1 MNWELITDQRRF
13 AELLP
18 SWAMADT
25 IALDTEFMRVNT
37 FNPQP
42 ALTQLNINNAL
53 YLVDPVALDT
63 TDIGP
68 IFANPQSLKILHACS
83 EDIEVFFHQ
92 YPQHKM
98 TNIFDTQVGLAFLG
112 YGLQIGY
119 QRALKDFLH
128 VDISKAE
135 TRSDWLA
142 RPLSP
147 DQLRYAAS
155 DVEHLPNLYAF
166 VVEQLKERQLLTY
179 CLEDC
184 QLMLK
189 EGAPVPPMLTIY
201 QQFSNAW
208 QFSRRELSLLKML
221 AMWREGSARLHN
233 IPRTFVLKNHTLLA
247 IVQEAPQTLAKLSR
261 IEDLHPRTY
270 QKHGQ
275 MILEI
280 VKQSNDKPDAL
291 CPPLLPL
298 PLPKQ
303 AKSLFDELKAIAE
316 GVAKQHQIPS
326 DVLLRKRW
334 LDNLVLGY
342 IDHGEGAELPL
353 ALQGWRY
360 EMLTKPLLAALANKQ
375 EQLLLW
381 RNYRHRI
388 SVTEKTH
395 EF

>member
-18 SWAMADT
+18 SWATANT

-37 FNPQP
+37 FNPQS
-42 ALTQLNINNAL
+42 ALTQLNINNAI

-63 TDIGP
+63 NDIGP
-68 IFANPQSLKILHACS
+68 IFANPRSLKILHACS
-83 EDIEVFFHQ
+83 EDIEVFFYQ
-92 YPQHKM
+92 YPQNKM

-119 QRALKDFLH
+119 QRALKEFLN

-142 RPLSP
+142 RPLSA

-155 DVEHLPNLYAF
+155 DVEHLPKLYEF
-166 VVEQLKERQLLTY
+166 VVGQLKERNLLAY
-179 CLEDC
+179 CQEDC

-189 EGAPVPPMLTIY
+189 EGAPIPPMLTIY

-208 QFSRRELSLLKML
+208 QFNRRQLSLLKML
-221 AMWREGSARLHN
+221 AMWREGSARLHD

-275 MILEI
+275 MILQI
-280 VKQSNDKPDAL
+280 IKQANDKPDEQ

-303 AKSLFDELKAIAE
+303 AKVLFDELRVIADR
-316 GVAKQHQIPS
+316 VAKQHQIPA

-342 IDHGEGAELPL
+342 IDHGEAAELPL

-360 EMLTKPLLAALANKQ
+360 DLLTKPLLTALANQ
-375 EQLLLW
+375 REQLLLW
-381 RNYRHRI
+381 RRYRHRE
-388 SVTEKTH
+388 SA
-395 EF
+395 

>member
-18 SWAMADT
+18 SWATANT

-37 FNPQP
+37 FNPQS
-42 ALTQLNINNAL
+42 ALTQLNINNAI

-63 TDIGP
+63 SDIGP
-68 IFANPQSLKILHACS
+68 IFANPRSLKILHACS
-83 EDIEVFFHQ
+83 EDIEVFFYQ
-92 YPQHKM
+92 YSQNKM

-119 QRALKDFLH
+119 QRALKEFLN

-142 RPLSP
+142 RPLSA

-155 DVEHLPNLYAF
+155 DVEHLPKLYEF
-166 VVEQLKERQLLTY
+166 VVGQLIERNLLAY
-179 CLEDC
+179 CQEDC

-208 QFSRRELSLLKML
+208 QFNRRQLSLLKML
-221 AMWREGSARLHN
+221 AMWREGSARLHD

-275 MILEI
+275 MILQI
-280 VKQSNDKPDAL
+280 IKQANDKPDEQ

-303 AKSLFDELKAIAE
+303 AKVLFDELRIIADR
-316 GVAKQHQIPS
+316 VAKQHQIPA

-342 IDHGEGAELPL
+342 IDHGEAAELPL

-360 EMLTKPLLAALANKQ
+360 DLLTQPLLTALANQ
-375 EQLLLW
+375 REQLLLW
-381 RNYRHRI
+381 RRYRHRE
-388 SVTEKTH
+388 ST
-395 EF
+395 

>member
-18 SWAMADT
+18 SWATANT

-37 FNPQP
+37 FNPQS
-42 ALTQLNINNAL
+42 ALTQLNINNAI

-63 TDIGP
+63 NDIGP
-68 IFANPQSLKILHACS
+68 IFANPRSLKILHACS
-83 EDIEVFFHQ
+83 EDIEVFFYQ
-92 YPQHKM
+92 YPQNKM

-119 QRALKDFLH
+119 QRALKEFLN

-142 RPLSP
+142 RPLSA

-155 DVEHLPNLYAF
+155 DVEHLPKLYEF
-166 VVEQLKERQLLTY
+166 VVGQLKERNLLAY
-179 CLEDC
+179 CQEDC

-208 QFSRRELSLLKML
+208 QFNRRQLSLLKML
-221 AMWREGSARLHN
+221 AMWREGSARLHD

-275 MILEI
+275 MILQI
-280 VKQSNDKPDAL
+280 IKQANDKPDEQ

-303 AKSLFDELKAIAE
+303 AKVLFDELRVIADR
-316 GVAKQHQIPS
+316 VAKQHQIPA

-342 IDHGEGAELPL
+342 IDHGEAAELPL

-360 EMLTKPLLAALANKQ
+360 DLLTKPLLTALANQ
-375 EQLLLW
+375 REQLLLW
-381 RNYRHRI
+381 RRYRHRE
-388 SVTEKTH
+388 ST
-395 EF
+395 

>member
-18 SWAMADT
+18 SWATANT

-37 FNPQP
+37 FNPQS
-42 ALTQLNINNAL
+42 ALTQLNINNAI

-63 TDIGP
+63 NDIGP
-68 IFANPQSLKILHACS
+68 IFANPRSLKILHACS
-83 EDIEVFFHQ
+83 EDIEVFFYQ
-92 YPQHKM
+92 YPQNKM

-119 QRALKDFLH
+119 QRALKEFLN

-142 RPLSP
+142 RPLSA

-155 DVEHLPNLYAF
+155 DVEHLPKLYEF
-166 VVEQLKERQLLTY
+166 VVGQLIERNLLAY
-179 CLEDC
+179 CQEDC

-208 QFSRRELSLLKML
+208 QFNRRQLSLLKML
-221 AMWREGSARLHN
+221 AMWREGSARLHD

-275 MILEI
+275 MILQI
-280 VKQSNDKPDAL
+280 IKQANDKPDEQ

-298 PLPKQ
+298 PLPKP
-303 AKSLFDELKAIAE
+303 AKSLFDELRMI
-316 GVAKQHQIPS
+316 GDTIAKQHQIPS

-334 LDNLVLGY
+334 LDSLVLGY
-342 IDHGEGAELPL
+342 IDHGETAELPL

-360 EMLTKPLLAALANKQ
+360 EMLTKPLLAALATQQ

-381 RNYRHRI
+381 RRYRHRE
-388 SVTEKTH
+388 ST
-395 EF
+395 

>member
-18 SWAMADT
+18 SWATANT

-37 FNPQP
+37 FNPQS
-42 ALTQLNINNAL
+42 ALTQLNINNAI

-63 TDIGP
+63 NDIGP
-68 IFANPQSLKILHACS
+68 IFANPRSLKILHACS
-83 EDIEVFFHQ
+83 EDIEVFFYQ
-92 YPQHKM
+92 YPQNKM

-119 QRALKDFLH
+119 QRALKEFLN

-142 RPLSP
+142 RPLSA

-155 DVEHLPNLYAF
+155 DVEHLPKLYEF
-166 VVEQLKERQLLTY
+166 VVDQLIERNLLAY
-179 CLEDC
+179 CQEDC

-208 QFSRRELSLLKML
+208 QFNRRQLSLLKML
-221 AMWREGSARLHN
+221 AMWREGSARLHD

-275 MILEI
+275 MILQI
-280 VKQSNDKPDAL
+280 IKQANDKPDEQ

-303 AKSLFDELKAIAE
+303 AKVLFDELRVIADR
-316 GVAKQHQIPS
+316 VAKQHQIPA

-342 IDHGEGAELPL
+342 IDHGEAAELPL

-360 EMLTKPLLAALANKQ
+360 DLLTKPLLTALANQ
-375 EQLLLW
+375 REQLLLW
-381 RNYRHRI
+381 RRYRHRE
-388 SVTEKTH
+388 ST
-395 EF
+395 

>member
-18 SWAMADT
+18 SWATANT

-37 FNPQP
+37 FNPQS
-42 ALTQLNINNAL
+42 ALTQLNINNAI

-63 TDIGP
+63 NDIGP
-68 IFANPQSLKILHACS
+68 IFANPRSLKILHACS
-83 EDIEVFFHQ
+83 EDIEVFFYQ
-92 YPQHKM
+92 YPQNKM

-119 QRALKDFLH
+119 QRALKEFLN

-142 RPLSP
+142 RPLSA

-155 DVEHLPNLYAF
+155 DVEHLPKLYEF
-166 VVEQLKERQLLTY
+166 VVGQLKERNLLAY
-179 CLEDC
+179 CQEDC

-208 QFSRRELSLLKML
+208 QFNRRQLSLLKML
-221 AMWREGSARLHN
+221 AMWREGSARLHD

-275 MILEI
+275 MILQI
-280 VKQSNDKPDAL
+280 IKQANDKPDEQ

-303 AKSLFDELKAIAE
+303 AKVLFDELRVIADR
-316 GVAKQHQIPS
+316 VAKQHQIPA

-342 IDHGEGAELPL
+342 IDHGEAAELPL

-360 EMLTKPLLAALANKQ
+360 DLLTKPLLTALSSQ
-375 EQLLLW
+375 REQLLLW
-381 RNYRHRI
+381 RRYRHRE
-388 SVTEKTH
+388 ST
-395 EF
+395 

>member
-18 SWAMADT
+18 SWATAKT

-37 FNPQP
+37 FNPQS
-42 ALTQLNINNAL
+42 ALTQLNINNAI

-63 TDIGP
+63 ADIGP
-68 IFANPQSLKILHACS
+68 IFANPDSLKILHACS

-92 YPQHKM
+92 YPHHKM

-119 QRALKDFLH
+119 QRALKDYLN

-155 DVEHLPNLYAF
+155 DVEHLPNLYEF
-166 VVEQLKERQLLTY
+166 VVTQLKERELLAY
-179 CLEDC
+179 CQEDC

-208 QFSRRELSLLKML
+208 QFSRRQLSLLKML

-280 VKQSNDKPDAL
+280 IWQSNDKPDDQ

-303 AKSLFDELKAIAE
+303 AKSLFDELRVI
-316 GVAKQHQIPS
+316 GDTIAKQHQIPS

-342 IDHGEGAELPL
+342 IDQGESAELPL

-360 EMLTKPLLAALANKQ
+360 EMLTKPLLAALATKQ

-381 RNYRHRI
+381 RRYRHREN
-388 SVTEKTH
+388 T
-395 EF
+395 

>member
-18 SWAMADT
+18 SWATAKT

-37 FNPQP
+37 FNPQS
-42 ALTQLNINNAL
+42 ALTQLNINNAI

-63 TDIGP
+63 ADIGP
-68 IFANPQSLKILHACS
+68 IFANPDSLKILHACS
-83 EDIEVFFHQ
+83 EDIEVFFYQ
-92 YPQHKM
+92 YPQNKM

-119 QRALKDFLH
+119 QRALKEFLN

-142 RPLSP
+142 RPLSA

-155 DVEHLPNLYAF
+155 DVEHLPKLYEF
-166 VVEQLKERQLLTY
+166 VVGQLKERNLLAY
-179 CLEDC
+179 CQEDC

-208 QFSRRELSLLKML
+208 QFNRRQLSLLKML
-221 AMWREGSARLHN
+221 AMWREGSARLHD

-275 MILEI
+275 MILQI
-280 VKQSNDKPDAL
+280 IKQANDKPDEQ

-303 AKSLFDELKAIAE
+303 AKVLFDELRVIADR
-316 GVAKQHQIPS
+316 VAKQHQIPA

-342 IDHGEGAELPL
+342 IDHGEAAELPL

-360 EMLTKPLLAALANKQ
+360 DLLTKPLLTALANQ
-375 EQLLLW
+375 REQLLLW
-381 RNYRHRI
+381 RRYRHRE
-388 SVTEKTH
+388 ST
-395 EF
+395 

>member
-18 SWAMADT
+18 SWATAKT

-37 FNPQP
+37 FNPQS
-42 ALTQLNINNAL
+42 ALTQLNINNAI

-63 TDIGP
+63 NDIGP
-68 IFANPQSLKILHACS
+68 IFANPRSLKILHACS
-83 EDIEVFFHQ
+83 EDIEVFFYQ
-92 YPQHKM
+92 YPQNKM

-119 QRALKDFLH
+119 QRALKEFLN

-142 RPLSP
+142 RPLSA

-155 DVEHLPNLYAF
+155 DVEHLPKLYEF
-166 VVEQLKERQLLTY
+166 VVDQLIERNLLAY
-179 CLEDC
+179 CQEDC

-189 EGAPVPPMLTIY
+189 EGAPIPPMLTIY

-208 QFSRRELSLLKML
+208 QFNRRQLSLLKML
-221 AMWREGSARLHN
+221 AMWREGSARLHD

-275 MILEI
+275 MILQI
-280 VKQSNDKPDAL
+280 IKQANDKPDEQ

-303 AKSLFDELKAIAE
+303 AKVLFDELRVIADR
-316 GVAKQHQIPS
+316 VAKQHQIPA

-342 IDHGEGAELPL
+342 IDHGEAAELPL

-360 EMLTKPLLAALANKQ
+360 DLLTKPLLTALANQ
-375 EQLLLW
+375 REQLLLW
-381 RNYRHRI
+381 RRYRHRE
-388 SVTEKTH
+388 SA
-395 EF
+395 

>member
-1 MNWELITDQRRF
+1 
-13 AELLP
+13 
-18 SWAMADT
+18 
-25 IALDTEFMRVNT
+25 
-37 FNPQP
+37 
-42 ALTQLNINNAL
+42 
-53 YLVDPVALDT
+53 
-63 TDIGP
+63 
-68 IFANPQSLKILHACS
+68 LKILHACS
-83 EDIEVFFHQ
+83 EDIEVFFYQ
-92 YPQHKM
+92 YPQNKM

-119 QRALKDFLH
+119 QRALKEFLN

-142 RPLSP
+142 RPLSA

-155 DVEHLPNLYAF
+155 DVEHLPKLYEF
-166 VVEQLKERQLLTY
+166 VVGQLIERNLLAY
-179 CLEDC
+179 CQEDC

-208 QFSRRELSLLKML
+208 QFNRRQLSLLKML
-221 AMWREGSARLHN
+221 AMWREGSARLHD

-275 MILEI
+275 MILQI
-280 VKQSNDKPDAL
+280 IKQANDKPDEQ

-298 PLPKQ
+298 PLPKP
-303 AKSLFDELKAIAE
+303 AKSLFDELRMI
-316 GVAKQHQIPS
+316 GDTIAKQHQIPS

-334 LDNLVLGY
+334 LDSLVLGY
-342 IDHGEGAELPL
+342 IDHGETAELPL

-360 EMLTKPLLAALANKQ
+360 EMLTKPLLAALATQQ

-381 RNYRHRI
+381 RRYRHRE
-388 SVTEKTH
+388 ST
-395 EF
+395 

>member
-18 SWAMADT
+18 SWATAKT

-37 FNPQP
+37 FNPQS
-42 ALTQLNINNAL
+42 ALTQLNINNAI

-63 TDIGP
+63 ADIGP
-68 IFANPQSLKILHACS
+68 IFANPDSLKILHACS

-92 YPQHKM
+92 YPHHKM

-119 QRALKDFLH
+119 QRALKEFLN

-142 RPLSP
+142 RPLSA

-155 DVEHLPNLYAF
+155 DVEHLPKLYEF
-166 VVEQLKERQLLTY
+166 VVGQLIERNLLAY
-179 CLEDC
+179 CQEDC

-208 QFSRRELSLLKML
+208 QFNRRQLSLLKML
-221 AMWREGSARLHN
+221 AMWREGSARLHD

-270 QKHGQ
+270 QKHSQ
-275 MILEI
+275 MILQI
-280 VKQSNDKPDAL
+280 IKQANDKPDEQ

-303 AKSLFDELKAIAE
+303 AKVLFDELRVIADR
-316 GVAKQHQIPS
+316 VAKQHQIPA

-342 IDHGEGAELPL
+342 IDHGEAAELPL

-360 EMLTKPLLAALANKQ
+360 DLLTKPLLTALANQ
-375 EQLLLW
+375 REQLLLW
-381 RNYRHRI
+381 RRYRHRE
-388 SVTEKTH
+388 SA
-395 EF
+395 

>member
-18 SWAMADT
+18 SWATANT

-37 FNPQP
+37 FNPQS
-42 ALTQLNINNAL
+42 ALTQLNINNAI

-63 TDIGP
+63 NDIGP
-68 IFANPQSLKILHACS
+68 IFANPRSLKILHACS
-83 EDIEVFFHQ
+83 EDIEVFFYQ
-92 YPQHKM
+92 YPQNKM
-98 TNIFDTQVGLAFLG
+98 TNIFDAQVGLAFLG

-119 QRALKDFLH
+119 QRALKEFLN

-142 RPLSP
+142 RPLSA

-155 DVEHLPNLYAF
+155 DVEHLPKLYEF
-166 VVEQLKERQLLTY
+166 VVGQLIERNLLAY
-179 CLEDC
+179 CQEDC

-208 QFSRRELSLLKML
+208 QFNRRQLSLLKML
-221 AMWREGSARLHN
+221 AMWREGSARLHD

-275 MILEI
+275 MILQI
-280 VKQSNDKPDAL
+280 IKQANDKPDEQ

-303 AKSLFDELKAIAE
+303 AKVLFDELRVIADR
-316 GVAKQHQIPS
+316 VAKQHQIPA

-342 IDHGEGAELPL
+342 IDHGEAAELPL

-360 EMLTKPLLAALANKQ
+360 DLLTKPLLTALANQQ

-381 RNYRHRI
+381 RRYRHRE
-388 SVTEKTH
+388 ST
-395 EF
+395 

>member
-18 SWAMADT
+18 SWATANT

-37 FNPQP
+37 FNPQS
-42 ALTQLNINNAL
+42 ALTQLNINNAI

-63 TDIGP
+63 NDIGP
-68 IFANPQSLKILHACS
+68 IFANPRSLKILHACS
-83 EDIEVFFHQ
+83 EDIEVFFYQ
-92 YPQHKM
+92 YPQNKM

-119 QRALKDFLH
+119 QRALKEFLN

-142 RPLSP
+142 RPLSA

-155 DVEHLPNLYAF
+155 DVEHLPKLYEF
-166 VVEQLKERQLLTY
+166 VVGQLIERNLLAY
-179 CLEDC
+179 CQEDC

-208 QFSRRELSLLKML
+208 QFNRRQLSLLKML
-221 AMWREGSARLHN
+221 AMWREGSARLHD

-275 MILEI
+275 MILQI
-280 VKQSNDKPDAL
+280 IKQANDKPDEQ

-303 AKSLFDELKAIAE
+303 AKVLFDELRVIADR
-316 GVAKQHQIPS
+316 VAKQHQIPA

-342 IDHGEGAELPL
+342 IDHGEAAELPL

-360 EMLTKPLLAALANKQ
+360 DLLTKPLLTALSSQ
-375 EQLLLW
+375 REQLLLW
-381 RNYRHRI
+381 RRYRHRE
-388 SVTEKTH
+388 ST
-395 EF
+395 